1 MSNKELLE
9 ERIATELANLDNKKG
24 DDYTEAVDNIV
35 KLYKLQ
41 LEEVKVD
48 IEADEKYFRRQ
59 MDDKHHTEE
68 LQIQEKQLK
77 TSIGDKLSS
86 IAMELGT
93 LLIGLSW
100 SKRRFW
106 EGLKFEETGT
116 ITSNMVRGI
125 SSKIFPKK

>member
-1 MSNKELLE
+1 MSNKELLDA
-9 ERIATELANLDNKKG
+9 RIALEFENLDQKEG
-24 DDYTEAVDNIV
+24 DDYTEAVDNLV

-41 LEEVKVD
+41 LEEVRVD

-59 MDDKHHTEE
+59 MDDKHHTEDI
-68 LQIQEKQLK
+68 QIQEKQLK
-77 TSIGDKLSS
+77 TSIGDKISS
-86 IAMELGT
+86 LAIELGT

-106 EGLKFEETGT
+106 EGLKFEETGA